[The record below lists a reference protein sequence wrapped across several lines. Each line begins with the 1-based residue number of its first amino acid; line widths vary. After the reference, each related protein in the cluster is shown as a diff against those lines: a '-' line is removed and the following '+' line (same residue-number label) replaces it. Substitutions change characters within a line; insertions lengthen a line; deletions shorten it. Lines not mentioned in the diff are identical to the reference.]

1 MPPLQWATS
10 CSSHQYAS
18 QSFQVCRALQL
29 PLSSTVFREVLTR
42 LAESASEEKDEM
54 QSYVLEI
61 VLTIESAV
69 DNINDDQ
76 LLPGNA
82 VTPRKAPELTSLPS
96 EPLNVVCPLYICFQY
111 SFHLTN

>member
-1 MPPLQWATS
+1 MHTYLQWATS

-29 PLSSTVFREVLTR
+29 PLSSSMFREVLTR
-42 LAESASEEKDEM
+42 LAESASEDKEDM

-69 DNINDDQ
+69 DHIDENQ
-76 LLPGNA
+76 LFPSNVQVSPRKVSELAPLPGTVHVPA
-82 VTPRKAPELTSLPS
+82 CA
-96 EPLNVVCPLYICFQY
+96 
-111 SFHLTN
+111 